1 LLVNPELLRAFA
13 RQVDAAST
21 SIRTADVGHKAAS
34 AADGIPGST
43 TQWAMRLVG
52 EHMTQKA
59 NDIAKNITDM
69 GVAVRGAG
77 DKYEVEDNT
86 LAGAF
91 DGLF

>member
-1 LLVNPELLRAFA
+1 MLVDPELLRAFA
-13 RQVDAAST
+13 AQVDTASA
-21 SIRTADVGHKAAS
+21 SIRSADVGHKAS
-34 AADGIPGST
+34 TAADGIPGST
-43 TQWAMRLVG
+43 THWAMRLVG
-52 EHMTQKA
+52 EHMTEKA

-77 DKYEVEDNT
+77 DKYEVEDNA